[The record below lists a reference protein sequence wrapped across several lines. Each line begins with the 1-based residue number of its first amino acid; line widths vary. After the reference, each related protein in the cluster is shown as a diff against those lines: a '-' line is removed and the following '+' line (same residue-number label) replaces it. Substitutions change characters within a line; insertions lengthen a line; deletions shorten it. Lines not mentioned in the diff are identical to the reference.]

1 MDPDMKQFVNLV
13 SNELNQ
19 DLNLDDFILD
29 FVYYVFIIYA
39 FKIYYKNDAK
49 IKSFNNMKDVIF
61 KYVSF

>member
-1 MDPDMKQFVNLV
+1 MKQFVNLI

-29 FVYYVFIIYA
+29 FVYYILIIYA
-39 FKIYYKNDAK
+39 FQIYYKYDAK
-49 IKSFNNMKDVIF
+49 IKSFSNMKDVVS

>member
-1 MDPDMKQFVNLV
+1 MKQFVNLI

>member
-1 MDPDMKQFVNLV
+1 MKQFVNLI

-29 FVYYVFIIYA
+29 FVYYIFIIYA
-39 FKIYYKNDAK
+39 FQIYYKYDAK
-49 IKSFNNMKDVIF
+49 IISFSNMKDVVS